1 MNNNNN
7 EISSYEDNKLS
18 NFYPTYQ
25 KGDQIY
31 SNSGNSYE
39 NFNTIFNN
47 DNNNEYISDLE
58 MRTILEDSKD
68 NISSNINEEDS
79 SRYFNKYT
87 NQTKES
93 RNINENK
100 FQKII
105 FSIEIKKKVKRGRK
119 NNNNKN
125 RKGNGHKRDEKDNII
140 TKIYRKYLSNIYHK
154 LNKKI
159 KGNAKL
165 KKINIS
171 EFIKDIYNKKH
182 NAMIS
187 KTVREIFS
195 AELSKRF
202 KKENKFHNLNII
214 NKIYEDKKANEEL
227 VEILN
232 LKMCDM
238 YHIYI
243 GKSKEEKYSEFY
255 GLEEDIETIC
265 RDEDE
270 NYKIKYKNIALKLLE
285 IIQTNGKKNIK

>member
-7 EISSYEDNKLS
+7 EISSYEDNQLS

-58 MRTILEDSKD
+58 MRTILEDSND

-285 IIQTNGKKNIK
+285 IIQTNGKKT

>member
-58 MRTILEDSKD
+58 MRTILEDSND

-171 EFIKDIYNKKH
+171 EFIKDIYNKKY

>member
-68 NISSNINEEDS
+68 NISFNINEEDS

-171 EFIKDIYNKKH
+171 EFIKDIYNKKY

-285 IIQTNGKKNIK
+285 IIQTNGKKT

>member
-7 EISSYEDNKLS
+7 EISSYEDNQLS

-58 MRTILEDSKD
+58 MRTILEDSND

-265 RDEDE
+265 KDEDE

>member
-1 MNNNNN
+1 
-7 EISSYEDNKLS
+7 
-18 NFYPTYQ
+18 
-25 KGDQIY
+25 
-31 SNSGNSYE
+31 
-39 NFNTIFNN
+39 
-47 DNNNEYISDLE
+47 

>member
-58 MRTILEDSKD
+58 MRTILEDSND

-100 FQKII
+100 I

-171 EFIKDIYNKKH
+171 EFIKDIYNKKY

-285 IIQTNGKKNIK
+285 IIQTNGKKT

>member
-1 MNNNNN
+1 
-7 EISSYEDNKLS
+7 
-18 NFYPTYQ
+18 
-25 KGDQIY
+25 
-31 SNSGNSYE
+31 
-39 NFNTIFNN
+39 
-47 DNNNEYISDLE
+47 

-171 EFIKDIYNKKH
+171 EFIKDIYNKKY

>member
-7 EISSYEDNKLS
+7 EISSYEDNQLS

-47 DNNNEYISDLE
+47 DNNKEYISDLE
-58 MRTILEDSKD
+58 MRTILEDSND

-265 RDEDE
+265 KDEDE

-285 IIQTNGKKNIK
+285 IIQTNGKKT

>member
-7 EISSYEDNKLS
+7 EISSYEDNQLS

-58 MRTILEDSKD
+58 MRTILEDSND

-171 EFIKDIYNKKH
+171 EFIKDIYNKKY

-265 RDEDE
+265 KDEDE

-285 IIQTNGKKNIK
+285 IIQTNGKKT

>member
-7 EISSYEDNKLS
+7 EISSYEDNQLS

-47 DNNNEYISDLE
+47 DNNKEYISDLE
-58 MRTILEDSKD
+58 MRTILEDSNN

-171 EFIKDIYNKKH
+171 EFIKDIYNKKY

-265 RDEDE
+265 KDEDE

>member
-58 MRTILEDSKD
+58 MRTILEDSND

-171 EFIKDIYNKKH
+171 EFIKDIYNKKY

-270 NYKIKYKNIALKLLE
+270 NYKIKYKNIALNLLE
-285 IIQTNGKKNIK
+285 IIQTNGKKT

>member
-47 DNNNEYISDLE
+47 DNNKEYISDLE

-159 KGNAKL
+159 KGNTKL

-171 EFIKDIYNKKH
+171 EFIKDIYNKKY

-265 RDEDE
+265 KDADE

-285 IIQTNGKKNIK
+285 IIQTNGKKT

>member
-58 MRTILEDSKD
+58 MRTILEDSND

-159 KGNAKL
+159 KGNTKL

-285 IIQTNGKKNIK
+285 IIQTNGKKT

>member
-171 EFIKDIYNKKH
+171 EFIKDIYNKKY

-265 RDEDE
+265 KDEDE

>member
-7 EISSYEDNKLS
+7 EISSYEDNQLS

-58 MRTILEDSKD
+58 MRTILEDSND

-159 KGNAKL
+159 KGNTKL

-265 RDEDE
+265 KDEDE

-285 IIQTNGKKNIK
+285 IIQTNGKKT

>member
-58 MRTILEDSKD
+58 MRTILEDSNN

-171 EFIKDIYNKKH
+171 EFIKDIYNKKY

>member
-58 MRTILEDSKD
+58 MRTILEDSND

-171 EFIKDIYNKKH
+171 EFIKDIYNKKY

-265 RDEDE
+265 KDEDE

>member
-58 MRTILEDSKD
+58 MRTILEDSND

-285 IIQTNGKKNIK
+285 IIQTNGKKT

>member
-7 EISSYEDNKLS
+7 EISSYEDNQLS

-25 KGDQIY
+25 KRDQIY

-58 MRTILEDSKD
+58 MRTILEDSND

-171 EFIKDIYNKKH
+171 EFIKDIYNKKY

>member
-171 EFIKDIYNKKH
+171 EFIKDIYNKKY

-285 IIQTNGKKNIK
+285 IIQTNGKKT

>member
-1 MNNNNN
+1 
-7 EISSYEDNKLS
+7 
-18 NFYPTYQ
+18 
-25 KGDQIY
+25 
-31 SNSGNSYE
+31 
-39 NFNTIFNN
+39 
-47 DNNNEYISDLE
+47 

-171 EFIKDIYNKKH
+171 EFIKDIYNKKY

-227 VEILN
+227 VETLN

-285 IIQTNGKKNIK
+285 IIQTNGKKT

>member
-47 DNNNEYISDLE
+47 DNNNEYISDLD
-58 MRTILEDSKD
+58 MRTILEDSND

-171 EFIKDIYNKKH
+171 EFIKDIYNKKY

-265 RDEDE
+265 KDEDE

>member
-47 DNNNEYISDLE
+47 DNNKEYISDLE

-171 EFIKDIYNKKH
+171 EFIKDIYNKKY

-285 IIQTNGKKNIK
+285 IIQTNGKKT

>member
-7 EISSYEDNKLS
+7 EISSYEDNQLS

-58 MRTILEDSKD
+58 MRTILEDSND

-159 KGNAKL
+159 KGNSKL

-171 EFIKDIYNKKH
+171 EFIKDIYNKKY

-285 IIQTNGKKNIK
+285 IIQTNGKKT

>member
-7 EISSYEDNKLS
+7 EISSYEDNQLS

-58 MRTILEDSKD
+58 MRTILEDSND

-105 FSIEIKKKVKRGRK
+105 FSIEINKKVKRGRK

-159 KGNAKL
+159 KGNTKL

-265 RDEDE
+265 KDEDE

-285 IIQTNGKKNIK
+285 IIQTNGKKT

>member
-7 EISSYEDNKLS
+7 EISSYEDNQLS

-105 FSIEIKKKVKRGRK
+105 FSVEIKKKVKRGRK

-171 EFIKDIYNKKH
+171 EFIKDIYNKKY

>member
-7 EISSYEDNKLS
+7 EISSYEDNQLS

-25 KGDQIY
+25 KRDQIY

-58 MRTILEDSKD
+58 MRTILEDSND

-171 EFIKDIYNKKH
+171 EFIKDIYNKKY

-285 IIQTNGKKNIK
+285 IIQTNGKKT

>member
-58 MRTILEDSKD
+58 MRTILEDSND

-171 EFIKDIYNKKH
+171 EFIKDIYNKKY

-285 IIQTNGKKNIK
+285 IIQTNGKKT

>member
-7 EISSYEDNKLS
+7 EISSYEDNQLS

-58 MRTILEDSKD
+58 MRTILEDSND

-105 FSIEIKKKVKRGRK
+105 FSIEKKKKVKRGRK

-159 KGNAKL
+159 KGNSKL

-171 EFIKDIYNKKH
+171 EFIKDIYNKKY

-285 IIQTNGKKNIK
+285 IIQTNGKKT

>member
-7 EISSYEDNKLS
+7 EISSYEDNQLS

-58 MRTILEDSKD
+58 MRTILEDSND

-105 FSIEIKKKVKRGRK
+105 FSIEIKKKEKRGRK

-171 EFIKDIYNKKH
+171 EFIKDIYNKKY

-285 IIQTNGKKNIK
+285 IIQTNGKKT

>member
-7 EISSYEDNKLS
+7 EISSYEDNQLS

-58 MRTILEDSKD
+58 MRTILEDSND

-171 EFIKDIYNKKH
+171 EFIKDIYNKKY

-238 YHIYI
+238 YNIYI

-285 IIQTNGKKNIK
+285 IIQTNGKKT

>member
-7 EISSYEDNKLS
+7 EISSYEDNQLS

-58 MRTILEDSKD
+58 MRTILEDSND

-171 EFIKDIYNKKH
+171 EFIKDIYNKKY

-285 IIQTNGKKNIK
+285 IIQTNGKKT

>member
-7 EISSYEDNKLS
+7 EISSYEDNQLS

-58 MRTILEDSKD
+58 MRTILEDSNN

-171 EFIKDIYNKKH
+171 EFIKDIYNKKY

-285 IIQTNGKKNIK
+285 IIQTNGKKT

>member
-7 EISSYEDNKLS
+7 EISSYEDNQLS

-171 EFIKDIYNKKH
+171 EFIKDIYNKKY

-285 IIQTNGKKNIK
+285 IIQTNGKKT

>member
-7 EISSYEDNKLS
+7 EISSYEDNQLS

-58 MRTILEDSKD
+58 MRTILEDSND

-159 KGNAKL
+159 KGNSKL

-171 EFIKDIYNKKH
+171 EFIKDIYNKKY

>member
-7 EISSYEDNKLS
+7 EISSYEDNQLS

-58 MRTILEDSKD
+58 IRTILEDSND

-285 IIQTNGKKNIK
+285 IIQTNGKKT

>member
-58 MRTILEDSKD
+58 MRTILENSND

-171 EFIKDIYNKKH
+171 EFIKDIYNKKY

>member
-47 DNNNEYISDLE
+47 DNNKEYISDLE

-87 NQTKES
+87 NHTKES

-171 EFIKDIYNKKH
+171 EFIKDIYNKKY

-270 NYKIKYKNIALKLLE
+270 NYKIKYKNIALNLLE
-285 IIQTNGKKNIK
+285 IIQTNGKKT

>member
-58 MRTILEDSKD
+58 MRTILEDSND

-87 NQTKES
+87 NQKKES
-93 RNINENK
+93 RNIKENK

-171 EFIKDIYNKKH
+171 EFIKDIYNKKY

-214 NKIYEDKKANEEL
+214 NKIYEDKKANEDL

-285 IIQTNGKKNIK
+285 IIQTNGKKT